1 MEQVKAYVVFA
12 SCFNKALTGV
22 YVNFCLCFLVR
33 KSVDFFAFLPL
44 SLNQSAHLLL
54 IHIECRVVANDTQDA
69 GQIHELEG
77 LSRLSIDFLPP
88 VLEMIHL
95 STVLNVED
103 VKLLL
108 Y

>member
-1 MEQVKAYVVFA
+1 MGQATNSWPVSFSKVEIYR
-12 SCFNKALTGV
+12 T
-22 YVNFCLCFLVR
+22 Y
-33 KSVDFFAFLPL
+33 
-44 SLNQSAHLLL
+44 
-54 IHIECRVVANDTQDA
+54 DTQDA

-108 Y
+108 D